1 MCRNIKRLYNFEPPA
16 TPDEI
21 QAASIQF
28 IRKVSGFTTPSKDN
42 EAAFHL
48 AVEDVSNI
56 VQTLL
61 NSLVTNAPP
70 LDREIETQK
79 RKERMSKRFG

>member
-1 MCRNIKRLYNFEPPA
+1 MCRNIKRLYNFDPPV

-21 QAASIQF
+21 QDASLQF
-28 IRKVSGFTTPSKDN
+28 IRKISGYTQPSKAN
-42 EAAFHL
+42 EDAFQL
-48 AVEDVSNI
+48 AVEDVSKA

-70 LDREIETQK
+70 LVREIET
-79 RKERMSKRFG
+79 